1 MRDLVIPRELRS
13 LFKKPFGDLYTGEG
27 LEAARKVKKELGV
40 GKGEAREKLIIVGDV
55 TLKNMLALGV
65 KPDLAILDYKTE
77 RNKEEIQELE
87 GEVIKVRNPP
97 GTISGEL
104 WNSIHEGIEKPG
116 SVILVEGEEDLA
128 VLPCILEADW
138 DTVILY
144 GQPGEGIVLIRVD
157 EEKKLE
163 AGMILKVL
171 LNQ

>member
-1 MRDLVIPRELRS
+1 MRDLVIPKELRS
-13 LFKKPFGDLYTGEG
+13 LFKKPFGQLFKGNG
-27 LEAARKVKKELGV
+27 LKAAEKVKKELRD
-40 GKGEAREKLIIVGDV
+40 ERLIVVGDV

-65 KPDLAILDYKTE
+65 KPDLAILDLRTE
-77 RNKEEIQELE
+77 REKQEKQTLE
-87 GEVIKVRNPP
+87 GRVIKVRNPA
-97 GTISGEL
+97 GTITGEL
-104 WNSIHEGIEKPG
+104 WESVHEAVEKPG
-116 SVILVEGEEDLA
+116 TTILVEGEEDLA

-144 GQPGEGIVLIRVD
+144 GQPGEGIVLVRVD

>member
-1 MRDLVIPRELRS
+1 MRDLVIPKELRS
-13 LFKKPFGDLYTGEG
+13 LFKKPFGQLFKGEG
-27 LEAARKVKKELGV
+27 LLAAEKVKKELR
-40 GKGEAREKLIIVGDV
+40 GERLIIVGDV

-65 KPDLAILDYKTE
+65 KPDLAILDLRTE
-77 RNKEEIQELE
+77 REKQEKHALE
-87 GEVIKVRNPP
+87 GRMVKVRNPA

-104 WNSIHEGIEKPG
+104 WESIHEGVEKPG
-116 SVILVEGEEDLA
+116 TVILVEGEEDLA

-144 GQPGEGIVLIRVD
+144 GQPGEGIVLVRVN

>member
-1 MRDLVIPRELRS
+1 MRDLVIPKELRS
-13 LFKKPFGDLYTGEG
+13 LFKKPFGQLFKGEG
-27 LEAARKVKKELGV
+27 LRAAEKVKKELR
-40 GKGEAREKLIIVGDV
+40 GERLIIVGDV

-65 KPDLAILDYKTE
+65 KPDLAILDLRTE
-77 RNKEEIQELE
+77 REKQEKQALE
-87 GEVIKVRNPP
+87 GRMVKVKNPA

-104 WNSIHEGIEKPG
+104 WESIHEGVEKPG
-116 SVILVEGEEDLA
+116 TVILVEGEEDLA

-144 GQPGEGIVLIRVD
+144 GQPGEGIVLVRVN